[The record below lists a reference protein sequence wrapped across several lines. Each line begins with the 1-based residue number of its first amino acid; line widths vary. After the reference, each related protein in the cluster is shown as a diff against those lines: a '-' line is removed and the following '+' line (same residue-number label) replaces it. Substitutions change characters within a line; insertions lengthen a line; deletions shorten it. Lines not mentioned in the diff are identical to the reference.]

1 MKLSDVH
8 SLNTMVYTD
17 EIPSKHKKRMDIRL
31 NYFENFPIKNFMGNP
46 PSLPSSSQT
55 KKELLQLYNIEVDKS
70 FVEETDN
77 VEKYFDSYMKISE
90 LKYSKELIKELMDE
104 SGSII
109 LKLKYHYN
117 RPRPDQVA
125 NHPLVMVKLKS
136 EKPDTA
142 GSPSYPS
149 GHSAQSRLLANYFSY
164 LYPEHK
170 YNLMALADD
179 VSYARN
185 VGHIHYPSDSKFG
198 IELGDELFSYLI
210 KMRKL

>member
-46 PSLPSSSQT
+46 PSLPGSSQT
-55 KKELLQLYNIEVDKS
+55 KKELLQLSNIEVDKS

-77 VEKYFDSYMKISE
+77 VEKYFDSYIKINE

-104 SGSII
+104 SGS
-109 LKLKYHYN
+109 
-117 RPRPDQVA
+117 
-125 NHPLVMVKLKS
+125 
-136 EKPDTA
+136 T
-142 GSPSYPS
+142 PSYPS

-185 VGHIHYPSDSKFG
+185 VGHMHYPSDSKFG

-210 KMRKL
+210 EMRKL